1 MASLSDSLVKKL
13 LKGRYIAALA
23 TRNADGS
30 IHVVA
35 VWYLFDGGSLYI
47 ATAGQS
53 RKARNAQSNP
63 NVSVMID
70 SRDVAASCGA
80 TVTGKAEIVTGASA
94 RPWVARIHQKYLSDE
109 ARADAKVGA
118 VFAAIDDVVIKI
130 TPVKLISWDMR
141 ETDQQFFQ
149 GAIGQNP
156 SYLLPLEP

>member
-1 MASLSDSLVKKL
+1 MASLSDRLVKKL
-13 LKGRYIAALA
+13 LNGRYIAALA

-47 ATAGQS
+47 GTAGRS

-70 SRDVAASCGA
+70 SRDVAASCGV
-80 TVTGKAEIVTGASA
+80 TVTGTAEILSGDSA
-94 RPWVARIHQKYLSDE
+94 RPWVARIHQKYLSGE

-118 VFAAIDDVVIKI
+118 VFAAMDDVVIKI

-141 ETDQQFFQ
+141 ETDQQFFR
-149 GAIGQNP
+149 GAIGKNP